1 MCAREEGEDVVG
13 VVDGEKQLGEE
24 SRVVGKGSAS
34 FSAARLGVNK
44 GRSKSTV
51 ITAICYNASP

>member
-44 GRSKSTV
+44 GRSSQQ
-51 ITAICYNASP
+51 